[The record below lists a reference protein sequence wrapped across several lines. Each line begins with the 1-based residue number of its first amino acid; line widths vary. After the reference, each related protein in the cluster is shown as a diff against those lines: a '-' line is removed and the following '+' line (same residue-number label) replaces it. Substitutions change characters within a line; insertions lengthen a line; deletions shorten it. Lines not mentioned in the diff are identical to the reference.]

1 MTKDRMNEIAEE
13 LTCRVKPYRLAKTI
27 VEWAW
32 SKDEACRI
40 WTGLWSSRLMKD
52 LEETLQFGVMSKKEV
67 DELQAVAMSLGRIM
81 ASATLLQWE
90 LKVHGTKTVDKK
102 VEEFATKVSAM
113 KLLERTNYKR
123 RRNEKKKLAD
133 KVAMD
138 NLGGKGRTSEQAK
151 LAYHMA
157 KWVDG
162 VDGNLSQA

>member
-1 MTKDRMNEIAEE
+1 ME
-13 LTCRVKPYRLAKTI
+13 
-27 VEWAW
+27 
-32 SKDEACRI
+32 
-40 WTGLWSSRLMKD
+40 G
-52 LEETLQFGVMSKKEV
+52 LEETLQFGVMRKKEV

-90 LKVHGTKTVDKK
+90 LKVHGTKTLDKK

-113 KLLERTNYKR
+113 KLLERANYKR

-151 LAYHMA
+151 LAYHIFLY
-157 KWVDG
+157 KKFIKVT
-162 VDGNLSQA
+162 VNLSGCKPPSIKKNIWY